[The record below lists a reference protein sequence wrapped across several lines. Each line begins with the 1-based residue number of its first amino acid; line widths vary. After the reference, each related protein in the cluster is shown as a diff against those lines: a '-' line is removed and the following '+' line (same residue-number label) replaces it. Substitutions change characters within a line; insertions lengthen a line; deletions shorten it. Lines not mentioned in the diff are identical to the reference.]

1 MGPVACAKAAQ
12 SDASPEPVF
21 RFVGMQGVTR
31 NAKQNMDGSYDV
43 ACIKDINLNV
53 VSIFLRT
60 LSRYLFVF
68 DVQSLGLVFYQ
79 WA

>member
-1 MGPVACAKAAQ
+1 
-12 SDASPEPVF
+12 
-21 RFVGMQGVTR
+21 
-31 NAKQNMDGSYDV
+31 MDGSYDV

-60 LSRYLFVF
+60 LSRYLFAF

>member
-1 MGPVACAKAAQ
+1 
-12 SDASPEPVF
+12 
-21 RFVGMQGVTR
+21 
-31 NAKQNMDGSYDV
+31 MDGSYDV

-53 VSIFLRT
+53 QVVSIFLRT
-60 LSRYLFVF
+60 LSRYLFAF